1 MQSTTTSRIKRLV
14 KHFLRIKE
22 PAIVEWVGD
31 YSDWSVASAVSEG
44 YDAEEI
50 ASKMIQSVR
59 DVLDGSATYCR
70 DGVTFR
76 TGEFNWQLVTF
87 VERLALAVGRSIN
100 VLDFGGAFGDGYLQ
114 NRSMVDEYV
123 ASWTVVEQAS
133 LLRQAKT
140 LPYVPKLTF
149 QDSIG
154 ACQVPIDLVI
164 VSSVLQYIADYQKVI
179 DGLVGL
185 RSRGIFVDRTGFV
198 PDDQS
203 VNRITKQFV
212 RKPIY
217 DASYPCYFFSKRNFV
232 PLFKPY
238 IPIAEWR
245 TSDCANIPSQFL
257 GMYFEAPRS

>member
-1 MQSTTTSRIKRLV
+1 MYLMKRCLKRLMA
-14 KHFLRIKE
+14 RKE
-22 PAIVEWVGD
+22 LPSVEWIGD
-31 YSDWSVASAVSEG
+31 YSDWSTASVLCQG
-44 YDAEEI
+44 YDSDEI
-50 ASKMIQSVR
+50 AATVIKAVR
-59 DVLDGSATYCR
+59 DVHHGKAFYAR
-70 DGVTFR
+70 DGVAFFR
-76 TGEFNWQLVTF
+76 KDFNWQLITF
-87 VERLALAVGRSIN
+87 VERVAFATGKSIN
-100 VLDFGGAFGDGYLQ
+100 VLDFGGAFGDAYLQ
-114 NRSMVDEYV
+114 NREMIEKFVS
-123 ASWTVVEQAS
+123 SWTVVEQVS
-133 LLRQAKT
+133 FINQANT
-140 LPYVPKLTF
+140 LPCVPKLSF
-149 QDSIG
+149 QDAIG

-238 IPIAEWR
+238 VPIVEWR
-245 TSDCANIPSQFL
+245 TSDSANIPGQFL